1 MISFNF
7 AFLFLLWRL
16 FNFVPQL
23 LFDDPDG
30 FAGGERGDR
39 VAKFL
44 EFDEKDGRKD
54 VRPDGQGLS
63 KLDEGR
69 AQLGQR
75 FPQLD
80 GVLSLEALVVQDLSP
95 DNENRK

>member
-1 MISFNF
+1 MMSFNF
-7 AFLFLLWRL
+7 AFLFLVWRL
-16 FNFVPQL
+16 LSFLPQL

-44 EFDEKDGRKD
+44 EFDEKDGRKN
-54 VRPDGQGLS
+54 VRPDGQGLPE
-63 KLDEGR
+63 LDEGR

-80 GVLSLEALVVQDLSP
+80 GVLSLEALVVQNLSP
-95 DNENRK
+95 ANENRK